1 MHGRVVRGEPVSPRI
16 DGDVRD
22 PEGSVLLDDQTKE
35 SVAARERADRGPGL
49 AADPRGDEGLDLAM
63 PMDGPEGRVVR
74 PHEQPDLVHDHL
86 EDIVDGQQA
95 GDGPGRGIEG
105 VDDIDRCLCVLA
117 ALHVRHGSSAWSR
130 SQPSSCRLARPMRA
144 GWPVAWAMVSDT
156 LLT

>member
-1 MHGRVVRGEPVSPRI
+1 MPV
-16 DGDVRD
+16 
-22 PEGSVLLDDQTKE
+22 
-35 SVAARERADRGPGL
+35 
-49 AADPRGDEGLDLAM
+49 
-63 PMDGPEGRVVR
+63 DGPEGRVVR
-74 PHEQPDLVHDHL
+74 PDEQPDLVHDHL

-144 GWPVAWAMVSDT
+144 GWPVARAMVSDT